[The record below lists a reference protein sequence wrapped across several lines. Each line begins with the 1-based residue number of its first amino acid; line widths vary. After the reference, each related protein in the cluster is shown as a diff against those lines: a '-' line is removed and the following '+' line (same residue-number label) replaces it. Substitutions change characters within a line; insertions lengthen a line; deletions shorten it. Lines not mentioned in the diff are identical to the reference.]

1 MRTILIGAALILTSF
16 GLGGFVT
23 KRYFPTTVTKV
34 EEKIVTVEVEKIKY
48 VDRVVY
54 KTKTI
59 TKPDGTK
66 IEVKTEDKIITK
78 VEVKEKIVEKLVTPP
93 STPDRNWI
101 AGVGMSP
108 LTRKP
113 TNIDLGYRVMG
124 PIWTNV
130 NANWQH
136 HDLTIGLRVEF

>member
-1 MRTILIGAALILTSF
+1 MRTILIGAALLLASF
-16 GLGGFVT
+16 GLGMWT
-23 KRYFPTTVTKV
+23 AQKYYP
-34 EEKIVTVEVEKIKY
+34 KIVHQIEVQTKTVEVEKVKF
-48 VDRVVY
+48 VDRIIY

-78 VEVKEKIVEKLVTPP
+78 VEVKEKVVEKLITPP
-93 STPDRNWI
+93 STVPNNWVL
-101 AGVGMSP
+101 GVGFDP
-108 LTRKP
+108 LIRKP

-136 HDLTIGLRVEF
+136 HNLTVGLRVEF